1 MQYLPFEEGIEVNG
15 RTVWAVVDGFS
26 AYALLA
32 SEYLLAEGIGE
43 KSADGMAS
51 IDKGSWYSQEA
62 WLRAFA
68 RIGDR
73 VGDAVLFRIGLTIP
87 SNAKFPDGTKGLHEA
102 VRSIDV
108 AYHMNH
114 RKNGR
119 VLYDA
124 DTRTMTEGIG
134 HYGFEPVA
142 GEKVIRTVCRNPYPC
157 EFDRG
162 LVTALAQKHEG
173 TSLVVHDD
181 TQPCRKRGAD
191 HCTYLISWR

>member
-26 AYALLA
+26 AHGLLA

-51 IDKGSWYSQEA
+51 INKGSWYSQEA

-87 SNAKFPDGTKGLHEA
+87 SNARFPEGVKGLHEA
-102 VRSIDV
+102 IRSIDV

-119 VLYDA
+119 ALYDA
-124 DTRTMTEGIG
+124 DTRAMTEGIG
-134 HYGFEPVA
+134 HYRFEPVA
-142 GEKVIRTVCRNPYPC
+142 GQKVILVRCRNPYPC
-157 EFDRG
+157 AFDRG
-162 LVTALAQKHEG
+162 LITALAQMHEG
-173 TSLVVHDD
+173 TSLVEHDD
-181 TQPCRKRGAD
+181 SQPCRAQGAD
-191 HCTYLISWR
+191 ECTYRVSWR